1 MRAAWAAPLA
11 ALWALAWVAGA
22 AGAGAGAATV
32 LAQQADLARAGSAA
46 LDYLP
51 PPLVDRRARAPPR
64 SPAGLPA
71 PASGG
76 APAPPSLTRCEAP
89 HPRPAARLR
98 PVTRLHLAVARPRSQ
113 GAGPYAAPPRRMPAV
128 AAAAV
133 VLCARAAAPRVGAAA
148 PHMGHICAASGFADG
163 ADARA
168 HSGQDCAPR
177 PMGLALSGSD
187 SSVCTAALKSAFTP
201 APVPCLLRWLRA
213 PGACIQGVLPPGCGG
228 A

>member
-1 MRAAWAAPLA
+1 MRAARAAPLA

-51 PPLVDRRARAPPR
+51 PPLADRRARAPPR

-76 APAPPSLTRCEAP
+76 APAPPSLTRCAAP
-89 HPRPAARLR
+89 HPRPTARLW
-98 PVTRLHLAVARPRSQ
+98 PVTRLLPAVARPRSQ
-113 GAGPYAAPPRRMPAV
+113 GAGPYAPPARRMRAV

-133 VLCARAAAPRVGAAA
+133 GLCVRAAAPCAGAAA
-148 PHMGHICAASGFADG
+148 PHMAASAPRRVLRAALMRG
-163 ADARA
+163 AIPGKTARA
-168 HSGQDCAPR
+168 APPGWR
-177 PMGLALSGSD
+177 LAAATLLRALRCSNSSSTCLALG
-187 SSVCTAALKSAFTP
+187 LP
-201 APVPCLLRWLRA
+201 RLLCM
-213 PGACIQGVLPPGCGG
+213 PGTCI
-228 A
+228 